1 MQAKTFVTL
10 REESCERL
18 FNIMRKK
25 GVVLIKAPPCTG
37 KTSQLQL
44 MKLWLSD
51 QPLEVIHISFLLL
64 DDQDDAVEFIERRA
78 KPTSWDDIKAGA
90 ETDRPSTQRQAA
102 SQRQRQ
108 LACWFGCCKLVK
120 AFVGRQHIKPC
131 TTVMQCE
138 QQSEALLASRR
149 TLLIVCRWCPPCL
162 PL

>member
-1 MQAKTFVTL
+1 MHAKTFVTL

-18 FNIMRKK
+18 FNIMSTK

-51 QPLEVIHISFLLL
+51 QPSDQPLEVIHISFLLL
-64 DDQDDAVEFIERRA
+64 DDQDDVVDFIKSRA

-108 LACWFGCCKLVK
+108 LACWYGCCELVK
-120 AFVGRQHIKPC
+120 GFCWEAAHR
-131 TTVMQCE
+131 VMHDGH
-138 QQSEALLASRR
+138 AMRAAN
-149 TLLIVCRWCPPCL
+149 
-162 PL
+162 